1 VEGWVILRD
10 NLRGDSMMGKR
21 LLKPWDNALTDIE
34 VMIST
39 SGNLEKQSIITRMY
53 LPEGKGL

>member
-1 VEGWVILRD
+1 
-10 NLRGDSMMGKR
+10 MMGKR